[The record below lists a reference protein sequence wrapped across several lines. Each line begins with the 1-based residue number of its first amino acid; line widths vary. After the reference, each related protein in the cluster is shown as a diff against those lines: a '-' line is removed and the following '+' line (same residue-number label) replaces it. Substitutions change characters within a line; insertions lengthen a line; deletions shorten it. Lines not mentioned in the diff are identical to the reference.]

1 MTEES
6 KIQVSGV
13 VDKYHKD
20 YLKDKINQQFIL
32 STGETVDTVVAWAF
46 ASLVKKWIDWNLEKS
61 DDSFLKVL
69 QTIGN
74 VYWRTEKEKKVVHTL
89 DMPKLTSEN
98 INNM

>member
-32 STGETVDTVVAWAF
+32 STGETVDTVVA
-46 ASLVKKWIDWNLEKS
+46 
-61 DDSFLKVL
+61 
-69 QTIGN
+69 
-74 VYWRTEKEKKVVHTL
+74 
-89 DMPKLTSEN
+89 
-98 INNM
+98 